1 MSILFNLV
9 QRKPWSGQSSCDPPT
24 IRNTNKYTKETFYIL
39 PGGKICDI
47 TNAIEAEQITQDVQ
61 LMTYD
66 ETFCQNA
73 LKAYYLQN
81 VTYLLPQIL
90 YFF

>member
-47 TNAIEAEQITQDVQ
+47 TNAIEAE
-61 LMTYD
+61 
-66 ETFCQNA
+66 
-73 LKAYYLQN
+73 
-81 VTYLLPQIL
+81 
-90 YFF
+90 